1 MINKDFGIKLKNGNK
16 LYLEIDTNHPEKY
29 SIPSNLWKMCLY
41 PSDFLTPVK
50 GKKNQK

>member
-29 SIPSNLWKMCLY
+29 STPSNLRKMCL
-41 PSDFLTPVK
+41 SAQD
-50 GKKNQK
+50 